1 MKQWLTRWFG
11 GAATAA
17 PARTT
22 PPPSIPGTASRPAAA
37 ASSGAA
43 AAEDEG
49 AAAFDGAAAPHVD
62 LAFCRW
68 LTDPVRGDADAR
80 AEAGILAELAR
91 LARDPAAAGAL
102 VPRVPA
108 VVPQLLKSL
117 RDDSVSSGELARQ
130 IARDAVL
137 VAEVIREANSPYF
150 RGGRPVTTIDGAVM
164 VLGENGLRIL
174 LARVAFRPVIN
185 MQGGRAADR
194 IVRLV
199 APRLWLHADACAL
212 AANLLAPERGADPFE
227 AYLTG
232 LVLDVGLLAA
242 FRLIEQLGHLVVP
255 QSDAFCAA
263 LLDGARELS
272 AGIAAHWQ
280 LPPFAATAIV
290 RAGRPPNALTAQP
303 LAEALGRADLL
314 AKLRLLLDAGVFG
327 AGDAPLPAL
336 LAGPAQTYFERLGKR
351 DG

>member
-1 MKQWLTRWFG
+1 MKHWLTRLFG

-17 PARTT
+17 PAQTQ
-22 PPPSIPGTASRPAAA
+22 PSSPSPGSASHPA
-37 ASSGAA
+37 ASSTNAGDSAP
-43 AAEDEG
+43 
-49 AAAFDGAAAPHVD
+49 AFDGAAPPHVD
-62 LAFCRW
+62 LAFYRW
-68 LTDPVRGDADAR
+68 LTDPVRGDADVR

-108 VVPQLLKSL
+108 VVPQLLRSL
-117 RDDSVSSGELARQ
+117 RDDSVSGGELARQ

-150 RGGRPVTTIDGAVM
+150 RSGRLVTTIDGAVM

-185 MQGGRAADR
+185 MQDGRSTDR
-194 IVRLV
+194 IVRQV

-212 AANLLAPERGADPFE
+212 AASLLAPELGADPFE

-232 LVLDVGLLAA
+232 LMLNVGLLVA
-242 FRLIEQLGHLVVP
+242 FRLIEQLGHPVLP
-255 QSDAFCAA
+255 QSDAFCAT

-272 AGIAAHWQ
+272 AGIAAQWE
-280 LPPFAATAIV
+280 LPPFVAAAIV
-290 RAGRPPNALTAQP
+290 RAGRPASLLTARP
-303 LAEALGRADLL
+303 LADALGRADLL
-314 AKLRLLLDAGVFG
+314 AKLRLLLDHGVFG

-336 LAGPAQTYFERLGKR
+336 LAGPAGRHFERLGA
-351 DG
+351 GAG

>member
-1 MKQWLTRWFG
+1 MKHWLTRWFG
-11 GAATAA
+11 GATTAA
-17 PARTT
+17 PAQTT
-22 PPPSIPGTASRPAAA
+22 PSPSVPGPASRPAAA
-37 ASSGAA
+37 PSPDAA
-43 AAEDEG
+43 AALGES
-49 AAAFDGAAAPHVD
+49 APAFDSAAAPHVD
-62 LAFCRW
+62 LAFYRW

-150 RGGRPVTTIDGAVM
+150 RSGRPVTTIDGAVM

-185 MQGGRAADR
+185 MQGGRATDR

-212 AANLLAPERGADPFE
+212 AASLLAPEMGADPFE
-227 AYLTG
+227 AYLSG
-232 LVLDVGLLAA
+232 LVLNVGLLVA
-242 FRLIEQLGHLVVP
+242 FRLIEQLGHPVVP
-255 QSDAFCAA
+255 QSDAFCAS

-272 AGIAAHWQ
+272 AGIATHWE
-280 LPPFAATAIV
+280 LPPFAAAAIV
-290 RAGRPPNALTAQP
+290 RAGRTGTQP

-336 LAGPAQTYFERLGKR
+336 LAGPAQKYFERLGNR

>member
-1 MKQWLTRWFG
+1 MKQWLTRLFG

-17 PARTT
+17 PAQTT
-22 PPPSIPGTASRPAAA
+22 PSHSIPGPAFHPGAAPAPDAAA
-37 ASSGAA
+37 AGDSAP
-43 AAEDEG
+43 
-49 AAAFDGAAAPHVD
+49 AFDSAAAPHVD
-62 LAFCRW
+62 LAFYRW

-150 RGGRPVTTIDGAVM
+150 RSGRPITTIDGAVM

-212 AANLLAPERGADPFE
+212 AASLLAPELGADPFE

-232 LVLDVGLLAA
+232 LVLNVGLLVA
-242 FRLIEQLGHLVVP
+242 FRLIEQLGHPVVP
-255 QSDAFCAA
+255 QSDAFCAT
-263 LLDGARELS
+263 LLEGARDLS
-272 AGIAAHWQ
+272 AGIAAHWE
-280 LPPFAATAIV
+280 LPPFAAAAIV
-290 RAGRPPNALTAQP
+290 RAGRPASSLTARP

-314 AKLRLLLDAGVFG
+314 AKLRLLLDAGIFG

-336 LAGPAQTYFERLGKR
+336 LAGPAGRHFERLGVQQ
-351 DG
+351 G

>member
-1 MKQWLTRWFG
+1 MKQWLTRLFG

-17 PARTT
+17 AAQTT
-22 PPPSIPGTASRPAAA
+22 PSTSIPATASRPAAA
-37 ASSGAA
+37 ASPDGAA
-43 AAEDEG
+43 AGDEG
-49 AAAFDGAAAPHVD
+49 AAAFDSAAAPHVD
-62 LAFCRW
+62 LAFYRW
-68 LTDPVRGDADAR
+68 LTDPVRGDADPR

-117 RDDSVSSGELARQ
+117 RDDSVSSGDLARQ

-150 RGGRPVTTIDGAVM
+150 RSGRPVTTIDGAVM

-185 MQGGRAADR
+185 MQGGRATDR

-212 AANLLAPERGADPFE
+212 AASLLAPELGADPFE
-227 AYLTG
+227 AYLSG
-232 LVLDVGLLAA
+232 LVLNVGLLVA
-242 FRLIEQLGHLVVP
+242 FRLIEQLGHPVVP

-272 AGIAAHWQ
+272 AGIAAHWE
-280 LPPFAATAIV
+280 LPPFAAAAIV
-290 RAGRPPNALTAQP
+290 RAGRVGTQP

-336 LAGPAQTYFERLGKR
+336 LAGPAQKYFERLGNR